1 MMSVTPFHLLLVD
14 DEVADAELFE
24 EVFREDFPEVVIT
37 RVLNGQEALDHLDRS
52 ETDSTVARPQLI
64 VLDLNMPVMNGHEFL
79 QRAKA
84 HDAHRSIPV
93 LVLSTS
99 AGVKD
104 VQRSYHNF
112 ASGYAVKPASYA
124 DLKALIQRVSD
135 YWRGAVVLPRID
147 QLMD

>member
-1 MMSVTPFHLLLVD
+1 MAQRPFHLLLVD
-14 DEVADAELFE
+14 DEVADADLFE
-24 EVFREDFPEVVIT
+24 EIFREDFPEVVIS
-37 RVLNGQEALDHLDRS
+37 RALNGQEALDHLARS
-52 ETDSTVARPQLI
+52 AVDPAVPRPQLI
-64 VLDLNMPVMNGHEFL
+64 VLDLNMPVMNGHDFL

-84 HDAHRSIPV
+84 HDGYRSIPV